1 MPKKS
6 KKGGSST
13 NYNISPCNN
22 PENKSSVPKIGLN
35 GGSHQ
40 MYSDTPSEKELAS
53 CFKCES
59 GTQKYSEDVLGVMV
73 GGGKSLA
80 RIEASRGK
88 TNYLIDIIGGKSYK
102 LVKMNLSNGKKSN
115 KNCKNIRELRNE
127 INKFNINEYK
137 FL

>member
-1 MPKKS
+1 ML
-6 KKGGSST
+6 

-22 PENKSSVPKIGLN
+22 QNNKSSVPKIELT
-35 GGSHQ
+35 GGNHQ
-40 MYSDTPSEKELAS
+40 LYSDTPSEKEIAK

-80 RIEASRGK
+80 RVEASKGK
-88 TNYLIDIIGGKSYK
+88 NNYLINIIGGKGYK
-102 LVKMNLSNGKKSN
+102 IIKININNGKKSN

-127 INKFNINEYK
+127 LNKFNINEYK
-137 FL
+137 FYI